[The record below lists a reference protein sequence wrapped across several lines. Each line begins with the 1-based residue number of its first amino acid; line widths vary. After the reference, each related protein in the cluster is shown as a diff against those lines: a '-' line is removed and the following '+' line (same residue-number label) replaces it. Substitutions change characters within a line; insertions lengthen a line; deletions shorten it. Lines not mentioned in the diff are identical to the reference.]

1 MMKLFCSKC
10 LEELKVYRGNGTNQT
25 WFVKPHKCNTVNSV
39 NLKDTIGDWIGGHE
53 LYVRGDR

>member
-10 LEELKVYRGNGTNQT
+10 LEELKVHKGNDTNQT
-25 WFVKPHKCNTVNSV
+25 WFVKPHKCDTV